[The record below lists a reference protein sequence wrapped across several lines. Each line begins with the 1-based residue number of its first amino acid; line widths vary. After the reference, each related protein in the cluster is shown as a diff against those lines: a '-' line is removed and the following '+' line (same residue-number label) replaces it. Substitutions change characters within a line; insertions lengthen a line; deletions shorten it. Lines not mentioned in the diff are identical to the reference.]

1 MGRRC
6 SPAWSTSPPSN
17 DGTARTRL
25 LDLVPGRSGRVYADW
40 LQDRGTN
47 WLAHIEVA
55 ALDPFRGYKNAIDD
69 HLDDATAVLD
79 AFHVVKLATQ
89 AVDEVRRRVQQAT
102 LGHRGRKGEP
112 LFGIQTILRCS
123 AANLSDKQK
132 HRLQAAIEAHE
143 AHEEVFIAWQAA
155 QRVRAIY
162 HADTPAAGRAAAQQ
176 LLDTL
181 PTCPIP
187 EIARLGRTL
196 KQWREAFLAYFDTGG
211 ASNGPHR
218 GDQRAD
224 RTPPPH
230 RQRLPQPR
238 QLPTTLPTHR
248 RRPGHLI
255 HPQVRRASKRL
266 RFASR
271 RLRRT

>member
-1 MGRRC
+1 MAPLQPEDSWAEDAHRHGRLHPQQRRHC
-6 SPAWSTSPPSN
+6 PDSLARPSA
-17 DGTARTRL
+17 GTFREGVRRLAPRPRHKLAR
-25 LDLVPGRSGRVYADW
+25 PH
-40 LQDRGTN
+40 RG
-47 WLAHIEVA
+47 
-55 ALDPFRGYKNAIDD
+55 

-187 EIARLGRTL
+187 QIARLGRTL
-196 KQWREAFLAYFDTGG
+196 KQWREAFLAYFDTDG
-211 ASNGPHR
+211 ASNGPTEAIN
-218 GDQRAD
+218 G
-224 RTPPPH
+224 
-230 RQRLPQPR
+230 LIE
-238 QLPTTLPTHR
+238 LHR
-248 RRPGHLI
+248 RIARGF
-255 HPQVRRASKRL
+255 RNRDNYRL
-266 RFASR
+266 RCLLIAGG
-271 RLRRT
+271 LDT